1 MVKYHT
7 IYQCKFQINWK
18 FKCKNENIG
27 VLEKKMRELHHYL
40 RQRKTGVKQEDK
52 KERFVYI
59 LNGKLLYGKTLHAK
73 SKEKGQTSRKY
84 LQRLLQIKALYLYMS
99 KLLHIKENVANN
111 LI

>member
-18 FKCKNENIG
+18 SKCKNENIG

-52 KERFVYI
+52 KERFDYI
-59 LNGKLLYGKTLHAK
+59 LNGKLCM
-73 SKEKGQTSRKY
+73 EKH
-84 LQRLLQIKALYLYMS
+84 YMQS
-99 KLLHIKENVANN
+99 PKKKDKQAENICNVYYK
-111 LI
+111 